1 MACIRFQING
11 NILRCRDGQ
20 GAVNELSL
28 FQLQGLFLNVI
39 VEGAVSKDVCVV
51 LSGNRRIIDFDF
63 EILYNFANL
72 IAVLVQFGD
81 RAKQLAG
88 VDFSFLLTIAD
99 IDVIVIYSF
108 QRNIAAGDLDVFAF
122 ASLSSAAD
130 GRNRAA
136 SAAGSRIYSASLN
149 GNVFAVT
156 LKAAA
161 NACCF
166 ATGYRRYITIA
177 NRNILTRRALTS
189 ANACTQLPPLASIV
203 PPSIT
208 ILLAFLCHAPPMPA
222 PLSPP

>member
-1 MACIRFQING
+1 MHNVGCIRFQING

-39 VEGAVSKDVCVV
+39 AEDAVSKDVFIV
-51 LSGNRRIIDFDF
+51 LSGNRLIIDCDF
-63 EILYNFANL
+63 EILYNFGNL
-72 IAVLVQFGD
+72 NVVLVQFDD

-149 GNVFAVT
+149 GNVLTVT
-156 LKAAA
+156 
-161 NACCF
+161 
-166 ATGYRRYITIA
+166 
-177 NRNILTRRALTS
+177 
-189 ANACTQLPPLASIV
+189 
-203 PPSIT
+203 
-208 ILLAFLCHAPPMPA
+208 
-222 PLSPP
+222 

>member
-149 GNVFAVT
+149 GNVLTVT
-156 LKAAA
+156 
-161 NACCF
+161 
-166 ATGYRRYITIA
+166 
-177 NRNILTRRALTS
+177 
-189 ANACTQLPPLASIV
+189 
-203 PPSIT
+203 
-208 ILLAFLCHAPPMPA
+208 
-222 PLSPP
+222 

>member
-130 GRNRAA
+130 A
-136 SAAGSRIYSASLN
+136 
-149 GNVFAVT
+149 
-156 LKAAA
+156 
-161 NACCF
+161 
-166 ATGYRRYITIA
+166 ATGP
-177 NRNILTRRALTS
+177 
-189 ANACTQLPPLASIV
+189 LPPPDREYTV
-203 PPSIT
+203 PPSMVM
-208 ILLAFLCHAPPMPA
+208 FLP
-222 PLSPP
+222 SPR

>member
-136 SAAGSRIYSASLN
+136 SAAGSSRLSE
-149 GNVFAVT
+149 
-156 LKAAA
+156 
-161 NACCF
+161 
-166 ATGYRRYITIA
+166 TG
-177 NRNILTRRALTS
+177 
-189 ANACTQLPPLASIV
+189 
-203 PPSIT
+203 
-208 ILLAFLCHAPPMPA
+208 
-222 PLSPP
+222 